1 MPDLHIRRESSAARV
16 EWQVTLRMADGDR
29 QSKDTGLRT
38 SRSRDVLT
46 TTWNEYELSRLMLG
60 TVQFGQPYG
69 VANRTGQPDQ
79 AQVRA
84 MISTALDGGVNCL
97 DTAAT
102 YGTSE
107 EVLGQALQELG
118 VSDRLIIATKVRPL
132 QPEELDDPRLA
143 EQAIEASVATS
154 RRRLGIDCLPVVLFH
169 READAQHLDVLDQLR
184 RRGWLK
190 HVGVSCGNQP
200 GFVNSFSGIDRL
212 SALQI
217 PANLLDRRHQAQGAF
232 ETAAINGIAVFI
244 RSVYLQG
251 LLVMPD
257 GDIPSPLQ
265 HVTGLRRTLAG
276 IADQAGMSLAEL
288 AVRCMLGQ
296 PGVTSV
302 LVGVETEVQVRD
314 NLALFAKGP
323 LPADVQ
329 EAVHGLAPAVPEM
342 LITPALWPQ
351 PANAGSN
358 LATGDAGAPV
368 DTPVDTPVDA
378 PPLDDKPQVMP
389 DSSN

>member
-1 MPDLHIRRESSAARV
+1 
-16 EWQVTLRMADGDR
+16 MADGDR
-29 QSKDTGLRT
+29 QSKDTGIRT

-118 VSDRLIIATKVRPL
+118 VSDRLIIVTKVCPL

-143 EQAIEASVATS
+143 EQVIEASVATS
-154 RRRLGIDCLPVVLFH
+154 RQRLGIDCLPVVLFH
-169 READAQHLDVLDQLR
+169 READAKHLDVLDKLR

-190 HVGVSCGNQP
+190 HMGVSCGNQP

-212 SALQI
+212 SAL
-217 PANLLDRRHQAQGAF
+217 PRPRHRGW
-232 ETAAINGIAVFI
+232 EH
-244 RSVYLQG
+244 RSA
-251 LLVMPD
+251 
-257 GDIPSPLQ
+257 
-265 HVTGLRRTLAG
+265 R
-276 IADQAGMSLAEL
+276 
-288 AVRCMLGQ
+288 
-296 PGVTSV
+296 
-302 LVGVETEVQVRD
+302 
-314 NLALFAKGP
+314 
-323 LPADVQ
+323 
-329 EAVHGLAPAVPEM
+329 
-342 LITPALWPQ
+342 
-351 PANAGSN
+351 
-358 LATGDAGAPV
+358 
-368 DTPVDTPVDA
+368 
-378 PPLDDKPQVMP
+378 
-389 DSSN
+389 